1 MEWVPEWAWADA
13 EQASVLETAEVK
25 NKRDDVLSAIF
36 AVIRDYF
43 ISNGKESVLVSEL
56 EKVIS
61 RRGYTAMQFQVGEGE
76 ASEE

>member
-1 MEWVPEWAWADA
+1 M
-13 EQASVLETAEVK
+13 
-25 NKRDDVLSAIF
+25 
-36 AVIRDYF
+36 IRDYF